1 MPFIAED
8 VIVIRFIQVSY
19 KQQAFL
25 TGIATVVGKSKPI
38 AKQIQQL
45 NFEFSSVDIRASEKM
60 GTALPFLQL
69 MFIFLCFQQHDN
81 FVFRNT
87 TGCDGFNF
95 SHCHGLYCTCQHKA
109 CSVTR
114 NAVGSSQVTTLDF
127 AFTDVSG
134 LHLVMVYFDQTC
146 VSLHG
151 LHIEQCTHHTMHFHM
166 HSMYTLISHHTHK

>member
-8 VIVIRFIQVSY
+8 VIVIHFIQVSY

-69 MFIFLCFQQHDN
+69 MFIF
-81 FVFRNT
+81 
-87 TGCDGFNF
+87 
-95 SHCHGLYCTCQHKA
+95 YA
-109 CSVTR
+109 P
-114 NAVGSSQVTTLDF
+114 SSTTTLFF
-127 AFTDVSG
+127 ATQLV
-134 LHLVMVYFDQTC
+134 VMVLT
-146 VSLHG
+146 S
-151 LHIEQCTHHTMHFHM
+151 HTAMAYIVRASTRHAV
-166 HSMYTLISHHTHK
+166 